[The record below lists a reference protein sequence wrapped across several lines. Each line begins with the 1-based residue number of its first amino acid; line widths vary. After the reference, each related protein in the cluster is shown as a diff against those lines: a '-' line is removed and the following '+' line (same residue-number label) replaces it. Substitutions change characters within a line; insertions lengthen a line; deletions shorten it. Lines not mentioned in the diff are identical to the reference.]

1 MCGPLALIPS
11 TTKERREIRR
21 KRRRGRRKEKRRGGG
36 RGVLKSDH
44 KNTYLACMRYQG
56 PSPSKVGWGKE
67 RRMDEVT
74 QSEKASNK
82 NKFQARHSGSCLQS
96 QDT

>member
-1 MCGPLALIPS
+1 MWSSSFNSQYNEGEEGD
-11 TTKERREIRR
+11 KEEE
-21 KRRRGRRKEKRRGGG
+21 EKREKEGEEEGGG
-36 RGVLKSDH
+36 GGVLKSDH

-56 PSPSKVGWGKE
+56 PSPSKVGWGKK
-67 RRMDEVT
+67 RRMDEVI